1 MHRDLDLVMFRM
13 MEDTFNW
20 ENDEEFHLLQSY
32 ITRFVTINN
41 VCQILGDGAQIL
53 TLLLTIPISEGY
65 KARSPRER

>member
-53 TLLLTIPISEGY
+53 TLLLFTADYPDFWGVQGKES
-65 KARSPRER
+65 

>member
-41 VCQILGDGAQIL
+41 VCQILGDGVL
-53 TLLLTIPISEGY
+53 ESD
-65 KARSPRER
+65 S